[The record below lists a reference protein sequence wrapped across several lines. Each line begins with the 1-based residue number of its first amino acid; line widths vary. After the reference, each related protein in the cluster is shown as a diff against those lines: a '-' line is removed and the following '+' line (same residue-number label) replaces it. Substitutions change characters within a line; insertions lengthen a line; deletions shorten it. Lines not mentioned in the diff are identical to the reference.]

1 MPNIP
6 DFSIEVGL
14 FGVQVLCYG
23 ALTHQHHLTKS
34 RKKRVPKHPL
44 SQDLYKTTLFD
55 KEPNKSPLT

>member
-23 ALTHQHHLTKS
+23 ALTTFLQKILRIKRSTECEQEGS
-34 RKKRVPKHPL
+34 SWIDSTRAYFKKKQL
-44 SQDLYKTTLFD
+44 
-55 KEPNKSPLT
+55 